1 MNNAVLTLTALPL
14 TTLLSLI
21 FGAYALRILRRLKLG
36 QHIREEGPES
46 HLSKGGTPTMGGI
59 IFLIPLI
66 LVTLLLSGQILHT
79 GILILSILLITA
91 LGFYDDL
98 QKILLRN
105 NKGITPKQKLAGQ
118 MLIGAALGLY
128 LMLGV
133 PGFEPQLLIPFTSLS
148 LPLGWLYPFFM
159 VFFFTATTN
168 AVNLTDGL
176 DGLASTVSIIVLAGL
191 CAMLLLSGSLQDA
204 YRYPALILGLST
216 LGGCIGFLWY
226 NSHPAQVFMGDTGS
240 LALGGIFC
248 VTAAL
253 GHLELWFAIM
263 GFIFVA
269 EALSVMIQVAYFKKT
284 KKRVFRMSPLH
295 HHYELGGLKETLVV
309 SRFGIV
315 TFLLTCVCVLAF
327 ALGQGGL

>member
-1 MNNAVLTLTALPL
+1 MNNAVLALAALPV
-14 TTLLSLI
+14 TTLLSAV
-21 FGAYALRILRRLKLG
+21 FGRYALNLLRRLKLG
-36 QHIREEGPES
+36 QHIREEGPQS
-46 HLSKGGTPTMGGI
+46 HLSKGGTPTMGGV
-59 IFLIPLI
+59 IFLLPLL
-66 LVTLLLSGQILHT
+66 LVTLLFSGQILHT
-79 GILILSILLITA
+79 GLLILSILLITA

-118 MLIGAALGLY
+118 MAIGALLGLY

-133 PGFEPQLLIPFTSLS
+133 PGFSPELYLPFSRMT
-148 LPLGWLYPFFM
+148 LPLGWLYIPFM

-191 CAMLLLSGSLQDA
+191 CAMLFISGAHQNEYSF
-204 YRYPALILGLST
+204 PALVLGMSA
-216 LGGCIGFLWY
+216 LGGCVGFLWY

-248 VTAAL
+248 VIAAL
-253 GHLELWFAIM
+253 GHLELWFALM
-263 GFIFVA
+263 GLIFVA

-284 KKRVFRMSPLH
+284 GKRIFRMSPLH
-295 HHYELGGLKETLVV
+295 HHYELGGWKETQVV

-315 TFLLTCVCVLAF
+315 SFVLSF
-327 ALGQGGL
+327 SSVLIFYALQGGL